1 VSLTGGTAAFDT
13 KNVGSGKTV
22 TLSGASLTGDDAN
35 NYTLSSVDTTTANI
49 TAKSITG
56 QFTAESRT
64 YDATTDATVD
74 SRTLTGAETDDDVS
88 LTGGTAAFDTKN
100 VGNGKTVTLS
110 GASLTGDDATNYTL
124 SSVDTT
130 TADITARRL
139 QIQSF
144 TVTGSRTYDGTR
156 DAVIATQSLPE
167 GGTNGV
173 VLGDD
178 VTLDEGV
185 AYYIDKTAAIAK
197 RVDLYGTV
205 IVGEDALN
213 YELIQDTTQFIVNPE
228 GVTIYSLANTTA
240 DITPKSLTGTFTA
253 ASRTYDGTTVAADS
267 NRQLTGVVSL
277 TDEIGNTTTDDVS
290 LTGGTA
296 EFDTKNVGN
305 GKTVTLSGA
314 SLTGDDANN
323 YTLSSVDTTTA
334 DIAKKDI
341 TGTFTVSN
349 KTYDATNAATISG
362 RNLVGVETVD
372 AATVSLSGGSATFS
386 NSSAADGKTVIAGA
400 LAGWSLDGVD
410 AGNYTLTSVA
420 NTTANITKRDLI
432 VTATASNKTYDRT
445 TTASVT
451 LSTDELAIDV
461 GTLSVTFGAA
471 NFVDANAGDGKTVNV
486 TSLSLSGVGARNYQL
501 PSTSV
506 TTTAN
511 IAKADL
517 TRSFTVD
524 PTKTYDGGT
533 AATVTGSNVLGVLG
547 DDNVTVSGVTAT
559 YATKNVATNKPV
571 TGTGTLGGAQAG
583 NYSITS
589 VTPRTANITAKSV
602 TATFTAADKT
612 YDGTT
617 AATISGSTIAGQIT
631 GDTVSLSGT
640 ATFSDKNK
648 GNGKT
653 VSVASP
659 TLTGTDKDNY
669 TLTGSVPSTTAN
681 ITARTVTPVFAA
693 DNKLYDGTT
702 DATLTFVSDDRV
714 SPTDDGTAKLSYT
727 YTAAFADSA
736 VGTWTV
742 SVTGITPVGTEA
754 DNYVVNS
761 ETQSLT
767 AEILPIQNN
776 PPEVET
782 TSGNTTYTRQQPG
795 VIVDAGVTVTD
806 TDSSDFDTGFLQV
819 TITDELSTGDVLAI
833 SSQGT
838 GAGQISVT
846 GSDVFYEGTQ
856 IGTITQDGT
865 GGNPLVVTLNSAAN
879 AVNVQALAR
888 RVTFA
893 NTETS
898 PSLLTRTVQ
907 FEVNDGDGGT
917 SSGATK
923 AVEVQNGNIP
933 VVTTSSGFVT
943 YTESTGGAAA
953 AAITIDTGITVT
965 DPDSANFN

>member
-1 VSLTGGTAAFDT
+1 M
-13 KNVGSGKTV
+13 
-22 TLSGASLTGDDAN
+22 
-35 NYTLSSVDTTTANI
+35 
-49 TAKSITG
+49 
-56 QFTAESRT
+56 
-64 YDATTDATVD
+64 
-74 SRTLTGAETDDDVS
+74 
-88 LTGGTAAFDTKN
+88 
-100 VGNGKTVTLS
+100 
-110 GASLTGDDATNYTL
+110 
-124 SSVDTT
+124 
-130 TADITARRL
+130 
-139 QIQSF
+139 
-144 TVTGSRTYDGTR
+144 
-156 DAVIATQSLPE
+156 
-167 GGTNGV
+167 
-173 VLGDD
+173 
-178 VTLDEGV
+178 
-185 AYYIDKTAAIAK
+185 
-197 RVDLYGTV
+197 
-205 IVGEDALN
+205 
-213 YELIQDTTQFIVNPE
+213 
-228 GVTIYSLANTTA
+228 
-240 DITPKSLTGTFTA
+240 
-253 ASRTYDGTTVAADS
+253 
-267 NRQLTGVVSL
+267 
-277 TDEIGNTTTDDVS
+277 
-290 LTGGTA
+290 
-296 EFDTKNVGN
+296 
-305 GKTVTLSGA
+305 TLSGA

-486 TSLSLSGVGARNYQL
+486 TSLSLSGVGASNYQL

-517 TRSFTVD
+517 TLSFTVD

-559 YATKNVATNKPV
+559 YDTKNVGTNKPV

-602 TATFTAADKT
+602 TATFTAANKT

-681 ITARTVTPVFAA
+681 ITARTVTPVFTA

-965 DPDSANFN
+965 DPDSANFNGGSLTVSYAENGTADDRLAIRSLTTVGSINVSGTSVRVITSGGTVTIGTWAGGSGTTPLVVTLNSNATPAYVQLLARAITFQNVSNAPSIQDRSVSFVVNDGDAGASSPALKTVKVVGTNDLPTLSGMPTAATYNRGTGTPAPAVVMAPSGIPTDPDGTGYSAATPWAFFNCQLRVRITTGGNAADRIGISTASGVTFTGTSSGDILVGSVKIGTYTLTTGATAQLLVTFVNDGNATQARIQTLLRSVTFSTTRSPVSGTVNLRYEIGEAPPFTPPATPAYTYSAPASNVAITVAP